1 MPLHEVICERC
12 GKRFPIED
20 WRFRRGNARFCSRE
34 CLQNRVTLVCL
45 RCGQEFKFK
54 RSALRGGTRGKFC
67 SKACQYAA
75 ARGKP
80 PRPPDP
86 EKWVRCTCQVCGKEF
101 SITLSRAMRDDG
113 SGSYCS
119 RACKDKSQ
127 QARRGPAHPRW
138 VEPVTRICPVCGT
151 PFPVKPGRVKEYCS
165 RECWARAVGENTG
178 PNSPRWIE
186 REKRVCK
193 QCSTE
198 FDIERWRVARGG
210 GTYCSFACLIEAQ
223 RGPGA
228 TNWQGGRS
236 FEPYCFR
243 FNKEFKQRVRL
254 FFGNVCFVCGKT
266 PDENGKN
273 LHVHHVD
280 GNPQTCCDDSPP
292 AFVPLC
298 NSCHMRVRYNRGVWR
313 QHFHARIA
321 EDHGGRCFLSKDEY
335 LRRDE
340 QTTLDT
346 DP

>member
-1 MPLHEVICERC
+1 ML
-12 GKRFPIED
+12 
-20 WRFRRGNARFCSRE
+20 
-34 CLQNRVTLVCL
+34 CLSGL
-45 RCGQEFKFK
+45 RQ
-54 RSALRGGTRGKFC
+54 SVLI
-67 SKACQYAA
+67 
-75 ARGKP
+75 
-80 PRPPDP
+80 
-86 EKWVRCTCQVCGKEF
+86 V
-101 SITLSRAMRDDG
+101 LSRAMRNDG

-119 RACKDKSQ
+119 RACKDKAL

-138 VEPVTRICPVCGT
+138 VEPVTRICPVCGK

-210 GTYCSFACLIEAQ
+210 GTYCSLACLIEAQ

-236 FEPYCFR
+236 YEPYCFR

-292 AFVPLC
+292 VFVPLC
-298 NSCHMRVRYNRGVWR
+298 NSCHLRVRHNGDAWR

-340 QTTLDT
+340 QQRLIPTPEPAAGRKNRFSVYTLYYSPVDEPGVCLVMKASSSPWRPPHPPRQPIHPPT
-346 DP
+346 RHLSISCFAPDILRWSVFLCALSP